1 MEKGI
6 DIDAKEENGYTAL
19 HCAAESGQAE
29 VTELLVKKGAD
40 VEARTNKG
48 VTPLQIAESL
58 HYVGI
63 TRILF
68 QGDATKENMILIPAP
83 APAPLPFGNKIQ
95 EADNGGRL
103 KKKKPTRARGL
114 RRSRFDRS
122 VPLVVL

>member
-6 DIDAKEENGYTAL
+6 DIDAKDENGYTAL

-83 APAPLPFGNKIQ
+83 APLPFGNKIQ

-114 RRSRFDRS
+114 RRSSFDRS